1 MKIYAIN
8 YTGVKNTVFKADGYQ
23 NNVVAEFL
31 EKQYID
37 GKKRFTQ
44 EEIESIALKTEE
56 IRKRYNMRARDN
68 TPFIDALEQMLE
80 YKKYPPVSDN
90 VYLSTDDILSLLSI
104 KNDGVSY
111 RFNRWFLNYFSMR
124 DGINGK
130 DILKIRTAAKG
141 HTDCGDAINA
151 MLTIN
156 DRDGKFVHSVD
167 DICELLEY
175 ADTKT
180 GNHGLYDI
188 INARIYDKNINEKR
202 FLKKDELIKILNE
215 NGNEFNVKISPSG
228 VCIVTSNGI
237 KNYELTKNGIEHSS
251 TEKLSANQEKNI
263 LRSKRV
269 FSDGKQ
275 IYCVSGIKDG
285 VIQNT
290 YSAVYDGEK
299 RLYYEKIKPSK
310 DFPNLYVV
318 EKLADNNIPASTNI
332 TEDLNSPDC
341 YSYRRN
347 FISPNGMTTTQVII
361 NKPNKKSSFY
371 KVTDKKGDTLFM
383 QTRSFKT
390 INNHHTQSLLNGKIY
405 DIQFFDDKIK
415 LTLPNEENIIIDG
428 KLLDKRLMQ
437 LYKKLPG
444 DILALIA
451 KMGVKVRLANT
462 ADDCLYHDDKIIHTV
477 NDVGIFMHEFG
488 HAVDAIIMS
497 GYSKALGNIYRKEF
511 YEVSKNTSDLTV
523 CSLEKFK
530 KLHELVAE
538 GYQILSG
545 EIVAPKYAPELGARM
560 INLQRYFPE
569 SLTFLAKQFMKYG
582 AI

>member
-1 MKIYAIN
+1 MKICAIN
-8 YTGVKNTVFKADGYQ
+8 YSGVKNTVFKADSYQ
-23 NNVVAEFL
+23 NNVVAELL

-37 GKKRFTQ
+37 GKKRFTP
-44 EEIESIALKTEE
+44 EEIESITLKTED
-56 IRKRYNMRARDN
+56 IRKTYNMRARDN
-68 TPFIDALEQMLE
+68 TPFIEALEHMLD
-80 YKKYPPVSDN
+80 YKKYPPVGDN
-90 VYLSTDDILSLLSI
+90 IYLSADDILSLLSI
-104 KNDGVSY
+104 KNDGTSY

-124 DGINGK
+124 DGITGK
-130 DILKIRTAAKG
+130 DIHKIRMAAKR

-156 DRDGKFVHSVD
+156 DRNGKFVHSVD

-180 GNHGLYDI
+180 GSHGLYNI

-202 FLKKDELIKILNE
+202 FLKKDELVKILNE
-215 NGNEFNVKISPSG
+215 NGSEFNVKISPSG
-228 VCIVTSNGI
+228 LNIVSSNDI
-237 KNYELTKNGIEHSS
+237 KNYELTDKGLEHSS
-251 TEKLSANQEKNI
+251 TEKLSANQGKNI
-263 LRSKRV
+263 LRSKRI
-269 FSDGKQ
+269 FSDGRQ
-275 IYCVSGIKDG
+275 TYCVSRIEDG
-285 VIQNT
+285 VIQNS

-299 RLYYEKIKPSK
+299 RLYYEKLKPSK
-310 DFPNLYVV
+310 DFPDLYIL
-318 EKLADNNIPASTNI
+318 EKLGDNNITASTNI

-341 YSYRRN
+341 YSYRKN

-390 INNHHTQSLLNGKIY
+390 INDHCTQSLLNGKPY
-405 DIQFFDDKIK
+405 NMVFWDDKIK
-415 LTLPNEENIIIDG
+415 LTLPNEEKIIIDG

-444 DILALIA
+444 DILELIS
-451 KMGVKVRLANT
+451 KMGVKVRLAT
-462 ADDCLYHDDKIIHTV
+462 STEDCLYHDDKIIHTV
-477 NDVGIFMHEFG
+477 NDTGIFMHEFG

-538 GYQILSG
+538 GYQIFSG
-545 EIVAPKYAPELGARM
+545 ELVAPKFAPELGARM
-560 INLQRYFPE
+560 FNLQRYFPE
-569 SLTFLAKQFMKYG
+569 SLTFLAKQFLKYG